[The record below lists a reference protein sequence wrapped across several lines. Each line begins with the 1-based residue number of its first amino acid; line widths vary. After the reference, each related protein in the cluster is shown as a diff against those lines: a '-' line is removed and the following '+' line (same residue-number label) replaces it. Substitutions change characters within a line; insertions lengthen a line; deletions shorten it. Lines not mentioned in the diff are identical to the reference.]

1 MWDIM
6 TQCGKSPYFVPKIHL
21 DEKLGCPPT
30 HAPSENTEGDV
41 IAKYQSHFIIPTF
54 HSEQK
59 FAFTENQ
66 FVSQKLKKSLFS
78 DKIKPRYP

>member
-21 DEKLGCPPT
+21 NEKLGCPPT
-30 HAPSENTEGDV
+30 HAPSENTEGVV

-54 HSEQK
+54 FTEQK
-59 FAFTENQ
+59 LTFTENQ
-66 FVSQKLKKSLFS
+66 FVNQKFLLLRQ
-78 DKIKPRYP
+78 I